1 LRRRYIWVIISLC
14 AAVAIGLVGR
24 VFLSQPLVGVDSE
37 TVFMVMTDQI
47 FLSFVAGII
56 LCGILA
62 AIMSTASSQLL
73 VSASA
78 VSQDL
83 YKAFFRKDAGDREL
97 VWISRLSVLVVAVA
111 AILLGLNPDSLV
123 FSIVSYA
130 WAGFGA
136 AFGPALLMA
145 LFWKRTTRQGALAG
159 IVVGGLTVLIWKQLN
174 LFGLYEI
181 VPGFIFSL
189 IAIYVVSMLTPPPE
203 KSMVAVFEKTE
214 KLVRETE

>member
-159 IVVGGLTVLIWKQLN
+159 TWSG
-174 LFGLYEI
+174 
-181 VPGFIFSL
+181 
-189 IAIYVVSMLTPPPE
+189 A
-203 KSMVAVFEKTE
+203 
-214 KLVRETE
+214 

>member
-1 LRRRYIWVIISLC
+1 
-14 AAVAIGLVGR
+14 
-24 VFLSQPLVGVDSE
+24 VGVDSE

-159 IVVGGLTVLIWKQLN
+159 TWSG
-174 LFGLYEI
+174 
-181 VPGFIFSL
+181 
-189 IAIYVVSMLTPPPE
+189 A
-203 KSMVAVFEKTE
+203 
-214 KLVRETE
+214 